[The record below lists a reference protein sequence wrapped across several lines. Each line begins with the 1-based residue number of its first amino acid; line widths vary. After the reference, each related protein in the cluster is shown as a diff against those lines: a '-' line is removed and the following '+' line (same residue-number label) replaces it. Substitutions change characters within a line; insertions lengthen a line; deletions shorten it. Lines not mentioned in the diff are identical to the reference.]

1 MHTET
6 PASAGNLGSISK
18 PADKLDQF
26 RELLRA
32 VDPAAL
38 TNADRGALLDLVAAA
53 FAAAGVE

>member
-1 MHTET
+1 MKHSDPVT
-6 PASAGNLGSISK
+6 AWRD

-32 VDPAAL
+32 VDPAAM